1 MNNNLEEQK
10 LKQPSSISEKV
21 LGKIS
26 SGQIKMRPRAIFI
39 LKIIAV
45 ILAVFFAAIFVVFLI
60 SFIVFSL
67 RSSGLWFLPG
77 LGFRGLGILFNS
89 LPWLL
94 IFITVVSVIVLELL
108 IRRFSFSY
116 RRPLVYSI
124 FGVFILVL
132 LGGLPIAG
140 EFYRQFGAPKLNFVH
155 SGLVAT
161 TTDGSFDLET
171 GRGETLRIFIAS
183 STRFSLDKNQEIIKK
198 DDQVII
204 LGKRDNDSVQ
214 AFDIRRVDKRF
225 EPFDRQP
232 SPRPMRLR
240 GR

>member
-1 MNNNLEEQK
+1 M
-10 LKQPSSISEKV
+10 
-21 LGKIS
+21 
-26 SGQIKMRPRAIFI
+26 
-39 LKIIAV
+39 
-45 ILAVFFAAIFVVFLI
+45 
-60 SFIVFSL
+60 

-132 LGGLPIAG
+132 LGGLAVAKTHWHADIFWQAQEGRLPIAG